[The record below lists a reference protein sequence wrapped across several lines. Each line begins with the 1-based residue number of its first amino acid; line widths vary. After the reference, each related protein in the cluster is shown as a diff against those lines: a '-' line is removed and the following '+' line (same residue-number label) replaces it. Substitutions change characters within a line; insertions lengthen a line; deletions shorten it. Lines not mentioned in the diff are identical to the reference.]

1 MSDAGKPNGDSGQP
15 GVQVQIQIV
24 GQYVKDL
31 SFENPAAPLM
41 GSNARPQI
49 DLGVELQSRALD
61 QGRFEV
67 ELKLRVSAQ
76 AENKPMFMLELVY
89 AGLILVQSAPP
100 EILQQVLNVDVPHLL
115 FPFARRIVADA
126 IRDGG
131 MPPLMIEPI
140 DFAALFRARA
150 AENQMRPGS
159 LPT

>member
-1 MSDAGKPNGDSGQP
+1 MSEAGKPNGDTGQGP
-15 GVQVQIQIV
+15 QTVQIQIL

-31 SFENPAAPLM
+31 SFENPGAPQM
-41 GSNARPQI
+41 NPNARPQI
-49 DLGVELQSRALD
+49 DLGVELQSRSLD
-61 QGRFEV
+61 PSHFEL

-76 AENKPMFMLELVY
+76 ADGKTMFLLELVY

-100 EILQQVLNVDVPHLL
+100 EILQQILHIDVAHLI

-140 DFAALFRARA
+140 DFATIHRARS
-150 AENQMRPGS
+150 AENQTRPGAI
-159 LPT
+159 PA